1 MADQTAPTH
10 APGLHVVG
18 LPRKGLTEVFVAAPV
33 RSGESLAGVLR
44 RLRACLRQRPGAAI
58 LKESVF
64 GAARS
69 ASCQLARRNL
79 TGCATTA
86 GPSAWPVTRLGEG
99 AANGKP
105 VAGVH
110 VHAVQGVDVFPIRMR
125 DRVVGTVFEDA
136 YARYCVLGDIRP
148 DDAHLPAE
156 EQARFTFEIMEA
168 ALLLAEMDF
177 SHVVRTWLFLDKIL
191 TWYDQFNLVR
201 TRFFSERG
209 VYDRVVPASTG
220 IGMGNSAGTALV
232 AEVIA
237 IQPKDK
243 RVRIESV
250 PSPLQCPALKY
261 GSSFSRAV
269 EVTMPDHRRLMVSG
283 TASIDLQGRTAH
295 LGDVD
300 AQVDLTMRVVGAILK
315 SREMDWADVCRAVA
329 YVKHAKDAPALAR
342 YCAARRLPAL
352 PVVTTKAEICRE
364 GLLFEIEVDAA
375 RGR

>member
-1 MADQTAPTH
+1 MADETAPTH
-10 APGLHVVG
+10 ATGLHVVG
-18 LPRKGLTEVFVAAPV
+18 LPRKGLTEMFVAVPV
-33 RSGESLAGVLR
+33 RRGESLDGMFR

-64 GAARS
+64 GAAQAAGR
-69 ASCQLARRNL
+69 AARAKGR
-79 TGCATTA
+79 A
-86 GPSAWPVTRLGEG
+86 GARPSAWPVTRVAEG

-110 VHAVQGVDVFPIRMR
+110 VHAVQGVDVFPIRMGA
-125 DRVVGTVFEDA
+125 RVVGTVFEDA

-220 IGMGNSAGTALV
+220 IGMGNSAGTAVV

-295 LGDVD
+295 VGDVD

-352 PVVTTKAEICRE
+352 PVVTAKAEICRE

>member
-1 MADQTAPTH
+1 MADKTVPDSA
-10 APGLHVVG
+10 AGLHVVG
-18 LPRKGLTEVFVAAPV
+18 LPRKGLTEMFVAASAL
-33 RSGESLAGVLR
+33 SGEPPDGMFR
-44 RLRACLRQRPGAAI
+44 RLRACLRERPGAKV
-58 LKESVF
+58 LKESIF
-64 GAARS
+64 GAAHEMGKAPRAKGRAGTGRS
-69 ASCQLARRNL
+69 
-79 TGCATTA
+79 G
-86 GPSAWPVTRLGEG
+86 WPVTRVAEG
-99 AANGKP
+99 AANGKR

-110 VHAVQGVDVFPIRMR
+110 VHAVQGVEVSPIRMGG
-125 DRVVGTVFEDA
+125 RVVGTVFQDA

-148 DDAHLPAE
+148 DDARLPAE
-156 EQARFTFEIMEA
+156 EQARLTFEILEA

-232 AEVIA
+232 AEAIA
-237 IQPKDK
+237 IRPKDR

-269 EVTMPDHRRLMVSG
+269 EVAMPDHRRLMVSG
-283 TASIDLQGRTAH
+283 TASIDLQGQTAH
-295 LGDVD
+295 LGDMD
-300 AQVDLTMRVVGAILK
+300 AQTDLTMRVVEAILRA
-315 SREMDWADVCRAVA
+315 REMDWSDVCRAVA
-329 YVKHAKDAPALAR
+329 YVKHARHAPALAR

-352 PVVTTKAEICRE
+352 PVVTTKADVCRE
-364 GLLFEIEVDAA
+364 GLLFEIEVDAV